1 MVPGAGGDMR
11 ERKRGL
17 RTISGAGVICSVV
30 GAGDITTLIVLTRHH
45 PSLSPLFVR
54 HQVLS
59 LYLISPALYRLVSDT
74 SVLTPQIVI
83 TMSCL
88 PSDNSH
94 IVHMLQV
101 SEECYSWSNC
111 VHKVPSLCRNDQ
123 HHDIRHQMRIK
134 AQVRLI

>member
-1 MVPGAGGDMR
+1 MKGTPGQEVVPGAGGDMR

-30 GAGDITTLIVLTRHH
+30 GAGDITTHCSHQTSPI
-45 PSLSPLFVR
+45 PLFVR

-59 LYLISPALYRLVSDT
+59 LNLISPALYLLVSDT

-101 SEECYSWSNC
+101 
-111 VHKVPSLCRNDQ
+111 L
-123 HHDIRHQMRIK
+123 
-134 AQVRLI
+134 